1 MPTLIAYL
9 ESTWRNAPWELV
21 TQLVISAALGGIIGF
36 EREYHHK
43 AAGFRTHFLVALGST
58 LFTIL
63 SRSTLVWGNNT
74 QIDPTRIAAQIIT
87 GIGFIGAGAILR
99 KEDRI
104 EGLTTA
110 AGIWTTAAIGMAVG
124 VGLYFISA
132 VSVVL
137 IYVMRVISK
146 FVNKTIDKVKQQNG
160 YTYDHAYKRD
170 HTHHHDNH

>member
-1 MPTLIAYL
+1 MIQNIVVYL
-9 ESTWRNAPWELV
+9 EYTWRNAPWELV
-21 TQLVISAALGGIIGF
+21 WQLCASAALGGIIGM

-63 SRSTLVWGNNT
+63 SRVGALTWGPGP
-74 QIDPTRIAAQIIT
+74 IDPTRIAAQIIT

-124 VGLYFISA
+124 LGLYFISA
-132 VSVVL
+132 VSVFL
-137 IYVMRVISK
+137 LYIMRFISRI
-146 FVNKTIDKVKQQNG
+146 VNRTIDKVKQQNG
-160 YTYDHAYKRD
+160 YTYTADYKRD
-170 HTHHHDNH
+170 QDQH

>member
-1 MPTLIAYL
+1 MDMQTILVFL
-9 ESTWRNAPWELV
+9 ENSWRNAPWDLV
-21 TQLVISAALGGIIGF
+21 GQLVISAALGGIIGM

-63 SRSTLVWGNNT
+63 SRSVFSWGGSVV
-74 QIDPTRIAAQIIT
+74 DPTRIAAQIIT
-87 GIGFIGAGAILR
+87 GIGFIGAGAIMR

-110 AGIWTTAAIGMAVG
+110 AGIWMTAAIGMAVG

-132 VSVVL
+132 VSVL
-137 IYVMRVISK
+137 LLYVMRFLSK

-160 YTYDHAYKRD
+160 
-170 HTHHHDNH
+170 HDRH

>member
-1 MPTLIAYL
+1 MDTTNIIVYL
-9 ESTWRNAPWELV
+9 EYTWRNAPWDLV
-21 TQLVISAALGGIIGF
+21 IQLCISAALGGIIGF

-63 SRSTLVWGNNT
+63 SRSVLAWGGSALV
-74 QIDPTRIAAQIIT
+74 DPTRIAAQIIT

-110 AGIWTTAAIGMAVG
+110 AGIWATAAIGMAVG

-137 IYVMRVISK
+137 IYVMR
-146 FVNKTIDKVKQQNG
+146 FVSRLVNRTIDKVKQQN
-160 YTYDHAYKRD
+160 HQ
-170 HTHHHDNH
+170 